1 MLGPYNSKAAAMTY
15 YVVGAPPEDDFR
27 PNYTRVGPTSWLYI
41 PVPTSLDPLSA
52 AAHEHRIS
60 GLIEF
65 LVDCIDASTT
75 RDIDAI
81 GRSYLETLHRLIT
94 GQRTVFQ
101 LAQTVLNTVMAH
113 FRVLD
118 WRVLLEVRHYANR

>member
-1 MLGPYNSKAAAMTY
+1 MLGPYNDKAAAMTY
-15 YVVGAPPEDDFR
+15 YVVFAPPEDDFR
-27 PNYTRVGPTSWLYI
+27 WNYVLVGPMVWIYI
-41 PVPTSLDPLSA
+41 TVPAFLDPQGA
-52 AAHEHRIS
+52 AAHEYRIQ

-94 GQRTVFQ
+94 GQRTVLH
-101 LAQTVLNTVMAH
+101 LAQIVLNTVMAR
-113 FRVLD
+113 FKVLD
-118 WRVLLEVRHYANR
+118 WRVLLEGRHYAKR